1 MLKPDI
7 KNYFKVPVINDSNHN
22 IAIMK
27 NIVIVNLEY
36 VKSTISLEV
45 RANTGD
51 PTRIGNAAIIKS
63 EVIKANE
70 PTADSK
76 EYSAGVKDD
85 HYQKVLEKIDPSE
98 LTNEKREQVREM
110 LKKAQCSLLTMM
122 T

>member
-36 VKSTISLEV
+36 VTSTISLEV

-63 EVIKANE
+63 EVMKANE
-70 PTADSK
+70 PTVDSK